1 MNYKTMNDNENTPHK
16 PHENNNPPP
25 PSCQTKH
32 GSKIVV
38 ATLWAIVL
46 VYVLIDQLTKP
57 CDNFETN
64 STRVARLTKA
74 HSPLTNHNS
83 TINCNSSKP
92 GVPSPYHLSPNDGRC
107 HFLDAC
113 VNTLLNTFVQWVAL
127 NPALGAVVT
136 ALVYAIACVMFV
148 PGSIL
153 TLGAGASFAAALGFS
168 LGVLVGSISVFVG
181 AALGATLAFFLGR
194 YMLYNIV
201 QEKLIQKFELMQ
213 AIDAAI
219 LEVPLT
225 VMVLLR
231 LSPVIPFNALNYIMS
246 GTNIPSKAYIIGLLG
261 MLPATVAYVF
271 VGASLHAAATS
282 GVHGNTANTVLFVV
296 GGVTA
301 FVAVVLIS
309 YFAKKNLNSKLQNTA
324 TGEEGQK
331 ILQAKNDELGIDR
344 TSGEGEH

>member
-1 MNYKTMNDNENTPHK
+1 
-16 PHENNNPPP
+16 
-25 PSCQTKH
+25 
-32 GSKIVV
+32 
-38 ATLWAIVL
+38 
-46 VYVLIDQLTKP
+46 
-57 CDNFETN
+57 
-64 STRVARLTKA
+64 
-74 HSPLTNHNS
+74 
-83 TINCNSSKP
+83 
-92 GVPSPYHLSPNDGRC
+92 
-107 HFLDAC
+107 
-113 VNTLLNTFVQWVAL
+113 VQWVAL